1 MKDGTGLLETI
12 DGPDRLKEL
21 TADQLEKLAG
31 EIREKIIGTIS
42 RNGGHLAPNLGVVE
56 LAIAL
61 HRVFHAPEDKIIWDV
76 GHQCYPHKLLTGRA
90 GEFDTIRRTGGLSG
104 FTRTGESPYDCF
116 GAGHAGTAISAAMGF
131 SAAESLS
138 GGHDHVVAVV
148 GDGALI
154 CGISLEALNNLRSTC
169 RKLIVVLN
177 DNKMSI
183 SESIGAIPNY
193 LNRIITGRN
202 YNRFKALAKMM
213 VHRLPGGTSVI
224 GNIQN
229 LEASLKNL
237 FVPGIFFEELG
248 IRYIG
253 PIDGHK
259 LPELIRTFER
269 IKDFTRPVLV
279 HVVTEKGRG
288 CDFASEDPE
297 HFHGT
302 GAFHPDTG
310 KSDRTP
316 GDTFSAAF
324 GRALTEL
331 TETDPRVVSVTA
343 AMASGCG
350 ITDEYRQ
357 KFPDRFFD
365 VGIAEEHALVF
376 ASGLAAAGFRPVVAI
391 YATFAQRALDCIF
404 HDAALQDLPVM
415 ICLDRAGIV
424 EDGPTHHGI
433 HDLGFLRSIPNLAIL
448 LPRSEAE
455 LQAMMEEAHRRQT
468 GPVVIRYPKGA
479 SGYSPDDR
487 PAPLE
492 WGRAEIRRQGT
503 DLVLWAAGR
512 ETKTAE
518 ETSDILKEKYG
529 ISAAVVNTRF
539 LRPFD
544 RETFLSFAEHMPVAT
559 LEDHVKE
566 GGLASQAAELLA
578 ESSAASRSRLF
589 PFGWSAGEVLP
600 HGKTADIRQSR
611 GMTPRQIAETLAE
624 SLKTMSDHAS

>member
-1 MKDGTGLLETI
+1 MKDGENLLERI
-12 DGPDRLKEL
+12 DGPERLKEL
-21 TADQLEKLAG
+21 SPGELEVLAK

-61 HRVFHAPEDKIIWDV
+61 HRVFHAPDDRILWDV
-76 GHQCYPHKLLTGRA
+76 SHQCYPHKLLTGRA
-90 GEFDTIRRTGGLSG
+90 KTFDTIRKTNGLSG
-104 FTRTGESPYDCF
+104 FTSPEESACDCF

-169 RKLIVVLN
+169 RRLIVVLN

-213 VHRLPGGTSVI
+213 VHRLPGGKNVI

-269 IKDFTRPVLV
+269 VKDFNRPVLV

-288 CDFASEDPE
+288 CEFAEDDPE

-310 KSDRTP
+310 RSSRKP

-324 GRALTEL
+324 GRALTSL
-331 TETDPRVVSVTA
+331 TESDPRVVAITA

-350 ITDEYRQ
+350 IPDEYRRR
-357 KFPDRFFD
+357 FPERFFD
-365 VGIAEEHALVF
+365 VGIAEEHAVVF
-376 ASGLAAAGFRPVVAI
+376 ASGLAAAGYRPVTAI

-404 HDAALQDLPVM
+404 HDAALQKLPVT

-448 LPRSEAE
+448 QPRSEKELEMMMAE
-455 LQAMMEEAHRRQT
+455 THRRQA
-468 GPVVIRYPKGA
+468 GPVVIRYPKGP
-479 SGYSPDDR
+479 SGYPADD
-487 PAPLE
+487 PAAPLE
-492 WGRAEIRRQGT
+492 WGRAELRRQGS
-503 DLVLWAAGR
+503 DLVFWASGR

-518 ETSDILKEKYG
+518 EAADILREKYG
-529 ISAAVVNTRF
+529 LSAAVVNTRF

-544 RETFLSFAEHMPVAT
+544 RKMFLDFAARMPVVT
-559 LEDHVKE
+559 VEDHVKE
-566 GGLASQAAELLA
+566 GGLASLASELLA
-578 ESSAASRSRLF
+578 ESGSGRRLF
-589 PFGWSAGEVLP
+589 AFGWSAEEVLP
-600 HGKTADIRQSR
+600 HGDPADIRKTR
-611 GMTPRQIAETLAE
+611 GMTPGLIAETLAKT
-624 SLKTMSDHAS
+624 LKPSSGHAS

>member
-31 EIREKIIGTIS
+31 EIREKIIGTVS

-213 VHRLPGGTSVI
+213 VHRLPGGKNVI

-248 IRYIG
+248 IRYVG

-310 KSDRTP
+310 KSARPTE
-316 GDTFSAAF
+316 DTFSAAF
-324 GRALTEL
+324 GRILTDL

-350 ITDEYRQ
+350 ITDEYRH
-357 KFPDRFFD
+357 
-365 VGIAEEHALVF
+365 I
-376 ASGLAAAGFRPVVAI
+376 
-391 YATFAQRALDCIF
+391 
-404 HDAALQDLPVM
+404 
-415 ICLDRAGIV
+415 
-424 EDGPTHHGI
+424 
-433 HDLGFLRSIPNLAIL
+433 
-448 LPRSEAE
+448 
-455 LQAMMEEAHRRQT
+455 
-468 GPVVIRYPKGA
+468 
-479 SGYSPDDR
+479 
-487 PAPLE
+487 
-492 WGRAEIRRQGT
+492 
-503 DLVLWAAGR
+503 
-512 ETKTAE
+512 
-518 ETSDILKEKYG
+518 
-529 ISAAVVNTRF
+529 
-539 LRPFD
+539 
-544 RETFLSFAEHMPVAT
+544 
-559 LEDHVKE
+559 
-566 GGLASQAAELLA
+566 
-578 ESSAASRSRLF
+578 
-589 PFGWSAGEVLP
+589 
-600 HGKTADIRQSR
+600 
-611 GMTPRQIAETLAE
+611 
-624 SLKTMSDHAS
+624 